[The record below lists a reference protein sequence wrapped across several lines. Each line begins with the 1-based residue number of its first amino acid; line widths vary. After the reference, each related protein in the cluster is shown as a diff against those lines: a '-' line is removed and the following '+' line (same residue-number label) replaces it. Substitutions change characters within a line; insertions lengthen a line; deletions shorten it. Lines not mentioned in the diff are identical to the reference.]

1 MNPGIQELRKLR
13 VGHIVS
19 FNGKPDKYKLIEV
32 KANDEFVFEQ
42 LTEREARV
50 ELTALTKVNEVLKR
64 RWVIG

>member
-1 MNPGIQELRKLR
+1 MNPGIEELRKLR

-32 KANDEFVFEQ
+32 KDNDEFVFEQ